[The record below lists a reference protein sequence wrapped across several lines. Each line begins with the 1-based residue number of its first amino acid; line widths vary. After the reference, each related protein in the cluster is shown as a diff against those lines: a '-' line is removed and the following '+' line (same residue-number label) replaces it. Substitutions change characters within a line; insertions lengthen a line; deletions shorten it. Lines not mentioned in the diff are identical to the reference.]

1 MPALWPFGEWLAFQG
16 PTNLPPAQAEA
27 DVHELGRR
35 VALELHY
42 QPVLTEDPA
51 EFA

>member
-1 MPALWPFGEWLAFQG
+1 MQALWPYGEWLTQEG

-42 QPVLTEDPA
+42 QPVLTADPA

>member
-1 MPALWPFGEWLAFQG
+1 MPALWPFVEWLPQQG
-16 PTNLPPAQAEA
+16 PTNLPPAHAEA

-42 QPVLTEDPA
+42 QPALTTDPA

>member
-1 MPALWPFGEWLAFQG
+1 MQALWPFGEWLAQQG

-42 QPVLTEDPA
+42 QPVLAEDPA

>member
-1 MPALWPFGEWLAFQG
+1 MPALWPYGEWLSLEG
-16 PTNLPPAQAEA
+16 PTNLPPTQAEA

-42 QPVLTEDPA
+42 QPVLAEDPA

>member
-1 MPALWPFGEWLAFQG
+1 MPALWPFGEWLARQG
-16 PTNLPPAQAEA
+16 ATNLPPAQAEA
-27 DVHELGRR
+27 DVQELGRR

-42 QPVLTEDPA
+42 QPVLAEDPA